1 MPAASRS
8 SRGAAPGGNGGRRW
22 PPPWLPG
29 STPQTTV
36 AVGNERGILAGALI
50 AGPRPKH
57 ELVAPN
63 IERVLAWAD
72 VPLSSL
78 GGIAVGLGPG
88 LFTGMRVGI
97 ATAKTLSQALSIPV
111 TGIASLD
118 LLAYPARYG
127 RRLICSTIDAK
138 RGEVFF
144 AFYRPVPGG
153 VARQSSF
160 QVRPP
165 DRLASELEAAGE
177 DILLVGNGGITYRRQ
192 LEEAGTHVEFASAA
206 LAYPSAAALVELA
219 TPRFVREEFGRAY
232 DVQPYYVRKSDAEIA
247 WNHRRGTG

>member
-1 MPAASRS
+1 MIVL
-8 SRGAAPGGNGGRRW
+8 GIET
-22 PPPWLPG
+22 
-29 STPQTTV
+29 STQQTSV
-36 AVGNERGILAGALI
+36 AVGSEQGILSGAVVG
-50 AGPRPKH
+50 APQPKH
-57 ELVAPN
+57 DLAAPTV
-63 IERVLAWAD
+63 ERVLAWAD
-72 VPLSSL
+72 VPLASL

-97 ATAKTLSQALSIPV
+97 ATAKTLAQVLSLPLV
-111 TGIASLD
+111 GIASLD

-127 RRLICSTIDAK
+127 RRLICATIDAK
-138 RGEVFF
+138 RSEVFF

-153 VARQSSF
+153 VARQSEV

-192 LEEAGTHVEFASAA
+192 LEDAGRHVEFGSTA

-219 TPRFVREEFGRAY
+219 VPRFLREEYDRPY
-232 DVQPYYVRKSDAEIA
+232 DVQPLYVRKSDAEIA
-247 WNHRRGTG
+247 WDQRRRTG